1 MSDNLK
7 ENALHYH
14 RHPKPG
20 KIKITP
26 TKPLTTQQ
34 DLALAYSP
42 GVAAASE
49 LIHENPAAVSEVT
62 ARGNLVAVITNGTA
76 VLGLG
81 NIGPLAAKPVM
92 EGKAVLFKKFA
103 DIDVFD
109 IEISE
114 QDPDKLVEII
124 AALEPTFGGIN
135 LEDIKAPE
143 CFMVESRLKER
154 LSIPVF
160 HDDQHGTAIITAA
173 AVLNALHIVKK
184 SIDEVRLVASG
195 AGAAGMACL
204 DLLVNLG
211 LRKENILVV
220 DRLGVI
226 FTGRSQYMDARKAG
240 YAVDTEMRTLQEA
253 ICGADIFLGVSAG
266 GVLSKEMVAT
276 MAQQPII
283 LALANPDPEIRP
295 EDAREARP
303 DAIIATGRSDYPN
316 QVNNVL
322 CFPYIFR
329 GALDVGATVIN
340 DEMKMACVHAL
351 ADLTRKEVQQ
361 TGAVSANAEALQF
374 GREYII
380 PRPFDPRL
388 LVQLAPA
395 VAQAAMDSGVATRPI
410 ADMDAYREQLEQFVY
425 RTGLLMKPVFDAA
438 RRAPKRVVYADGE
451 EAVVLRGVQ
460 SVVDNQMAFPILIGR
475 PAVVQSRIE
484 KLGLR
489 LKQGRDFELVN
500 PESDPRFRDY
510 WTTYH
515 AIMERRGISPDTAK
529 TIVRTRTSV
538 IAALMLYR
546 GEVDALITGVVGRY
560 RINLGNVLDVIGL
573 HASAKV
579 AASLSAFTT
588 EEGTYFVCD
597 THVNANPTAEEIAE
611 ITLMAADKIRI
622 FGIRPRVALLSHSA
636 FGSHKDDSAGKMKTA
651 LSILRQR
658 NPDLEVEGEMTADM
672 ALDENYRK
680 HVFPNSR
687 LRGPANLLVMPSQDS
702 AHIAFSM
709 SRVISNGV
717 TVGPILLGLARPA
730 HVLTPSA
737 SVRRIVNMTAIVV
750 VEAQLY
756 EESMN
761 G

>member
-7 ENALHYH
+7 ENALFYH
-14 RHPKPG
+14 RYPKPG

-26 TKPLTTQQ
+26 TKALTTQQ
-34 DLALAYSP
+34 DLSLAYSP

-49 LIHENPAAVSEVT
+49 LIHQNPAAVSEVT
-62 ARGNLVAVITNGTA
+62 ARGNLVAVISNGTA

-92 EGKAVLFKKFA
+92 EGKGVLFKKFA

-109 IEISE
+109 IEVSE
-114 QDPDKLVEII
+114 PDPDKLVDII

-143 CFMVESRLKER
+143 CFLVESRLKER

-173 AVLNALHIVKK
+173 AVLNALFIVDKP
-184 SIDEVRLVASG
+184 IDRVRLVASG

-211 LRKENILVV
+211 MKKENILVI
-220 DRLGVI
+220 DRKGVI
-226 FTGRSQYMDARKAG
+226 YTGRDEVMEKRKSE
-240 YAVDTEMRTLQEA
+240 YAADTPLRTLPEA
-253 ICGADIFLGVSAG
+253 VRGADIFLGVSTG
-266 GVLSKEMVAT
+266 GVLTREMVAT
-276 MAQQPII
+276 MAAKPII
-283 LALANPDPEIRP
+283 LALANPDPEILP
-295 EDAREARP
+295 EDARAVCP
-303 DAIIATGRSDYPN
+303 DVIIATGRSDYPN

-340 DEMKMACVHAL
+340 DEMKMACVRAL
-351 ADLTRKEVQQ
+351 AELTRKEVQQ
-361 TGAVSANAEALQF
+361 AGAIPQNAQPLQF
-374 GREYII
+374 GPDYII
-380 PRPFDPRL
+380 PKPFDPRL

-395 VAQAAMDSGVATRPI
+395 VAQAAMDSGVAGRPI
-410 ADMDAYREQLEQFVY
+410 DDMEAYRERLEQFVY

-451 EAVVLRGVQ
+451 DAVVLRGVQ
-460 SVVDNQMAFPILIGR
+460 SVIDNQMAFPVLIGR
-475 PAVVQSRIE
+475 PAVVENRIE

-489 LKQGRDFELVN
+489 LREGVDFELVN
-500 PESDPRFRDY
+500 PESDPRFWDY

-515 AIMERRGISPDTAK
+515 SIMERRGISPETAK
-529 TIVRTRTSV
+529 KIVRTRNSV
-538 IAALMLYR
+538 IAALMVYR
-546 GEVDALITGVVGRY
+546 GEADALITGVVGRY
-560 RINLGNVLDVIGL
+560 HVHLGNVLEVIGL
-573 HASAKV
+573 HPDAKV
-579 AASLSAFTT
+579 AGSLSVLST

-597 THVNANPTAEEIAE
+597 THVNADPTAEEIVE
-611 ITLMAADKIRI
+611 VTLMAAEKLGM

-636 FGSHKDDSAGKMKTA
+636 FGTHKDESAEKMQRA
-651 LSILRQR
+651 LRMLREQS
-658 NPDLEVEGEMTADM
+658 PDLEVEGEMTADM
-672 ALDENYRK
+672 ALDEAYRK
-680 HVFPNSR
+680 HVFPNGR
-687 LRGPANLLVMPSQDS
+687 LRGPANLLIMPSQDT
-702 AHIAFSM
+702 AHIAFHLA
-709 SRVISNGV
+709 RAISNGV

-750 VEAQLY
+750 VEAQMY
-756 EESMN
+756 EKATH